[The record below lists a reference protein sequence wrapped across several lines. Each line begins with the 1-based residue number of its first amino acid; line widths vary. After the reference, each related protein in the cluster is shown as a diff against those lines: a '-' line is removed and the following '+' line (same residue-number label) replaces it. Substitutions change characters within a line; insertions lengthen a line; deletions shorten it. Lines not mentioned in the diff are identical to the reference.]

1 MAVWW
6 SIGYTITGLLAWAFM
21 SNFSCSSTARGPTEC
36 TKSNNWGWRYLH
48 LTSGSLVLILS
59 VTRLLF
65 VRMKQTPRWLVAQNR
80 DADAIK
86 VLEGLASEYNRSF
99 SLRLHDLEAEGRVLH
114 TEKSRWSSI
123 RLWNHI
129 GGLFETRILAWSMTV
144 IIANWFTIG
153 MVMPLYAT
161 FLPYYLATRGADVNG
176 PSSNYTV
183 WRNYAINQVSGLGGP
198 IIAAVLVELKLFGR
212 RGTLAL
218 GALLTMV
225 FQFGYVSLK
234 FLKKQL
240 I

>member
-6 SIGYTITGLLAWAFM
+6 SVGYTITGLLAWAFM
-21 SNFSCSSTARGPTEC
+21 SNFSCSSTARRPTEC
-36 TKSNNWGWRYLH
+36 TRSKNWGWRYLH

-129 GGLFETRILAWSMTV
+129 GGLFETRILAWSMIV

-225 FQFGYVSLK
+225 FQFGYVSPK